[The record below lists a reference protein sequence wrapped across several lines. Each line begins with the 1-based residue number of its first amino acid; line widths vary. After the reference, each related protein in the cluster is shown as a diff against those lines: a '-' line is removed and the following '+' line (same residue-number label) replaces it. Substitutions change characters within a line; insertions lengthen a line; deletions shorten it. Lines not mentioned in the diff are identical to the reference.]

1 MLRGDAVALPA
12 TPPFGGTVPRVGEPA
27 VAEGQG
33 LEAAGANGAAPS
45 SAGRD
50 AAYLVAGQV
59 AASAAGFGLGIVLAR
74 ALGPEG
80 KGFYDIVVGS
90 ASLLMMVLGLSLSS
104 GVFYHTA
111 KRPLD
116 HRRLLVLL
124 WGVAAVLACVAA
136 ALLAA
141 GRGLPWI
148 AWMLPSGPAGAAA
161 LLTGGVLLAVY
172 GQTLAKAVAGGM
184 GRFGAQ
190 SVTDALGRLAAVAA
204 ALALALAGVR
214 TPVPYV
220 AVFAA
225 AIGISALALS
235 GMVWRTPVASR
246 ALPAAAIVGYSFPLY
261 VGNLVQFLNYRLDIF
276 FVKEM
281 VSLRAVGIYTVAVS
295 LAQVLWLVPMAL
307 AALVM
312 RQAAAEGSGPGVLAR
327 VGEVNRFCLY
337 LGLVSAVGLAGAA
350 WIALGPVFGPGFEA
364 SFRPLALLLPGI
376 VLFSP
381 TIILS
386 AYLNGIH
393 RQVYTTWV
401 ACGSLTVT
409 IVLNLLLVPRIGVA
423 GAAVAST
430 ASYTL
435 SSVVTVALSL
445 RTTPG
450 LTARALFVPHRADLA
465 RGMGLLRGALAGL
478 RAAARPRR
486 PAGS

>member
-1 MLRGDAVALPA
+1 MPRGDAAALPGA
-12 TPPFGGTVPRVGEPA
+12 PPFGGGGRRAGEPPVTEGPGPEA
-27 VAEGQG
+27 RGAEG
-33 LEAAGANGAAPS
+33 AAAP

-59 AASAAGFGLGIVLAR
+59 AASAAGFGLGVVLAR

-111 KRPLD
+111 KQPLD
-116 HRRLLVLL
+116 HRRLLALL
-124 WGVAAVLACVAA
+124 WGVAAVLACLAA

-141 GRGLPWI
+141 GRDLPWI
-148 AWMLPSGPAGAAA
+148 AWMLPRGTGGAAA
-161 LLTGGVLLAVY
+161 LLTGGVLLALY

-184 GRFGAQ
+184 GRFGAY
-190 SVTDALGRLAAVAA
+190 SVSDAVGRLAALAA
-204 ALALALAGVR
+204 AVALALAGVR
-214 TPVPYV
+214 TPVPYLV
-220 AVFAA
+220 VFAG
-225 AIGISALALS
+225 AIGVSALALS
-235 GMVWRTPVASR
+235 GMVGRAPVPSR
-246 ALPAAAIVGYSFPLY
+246 VLPVAAIVGYSFPLY

-312 RQAAAEGSGPGVLAR
+312 RQVAAEGSGEAVLAR

-337 LGLVSAVGLAGAA
+337 LGVVSAAGLAGVA
-350 WIALGPVFGPGFEA
+350 WFALGPVFGPGFEA
-364 SFRPLALLLPGI
+364 SFPPLALLLPGI

-450 LTARALFVPHRADLA
+450 LSARALFVPHRTDLA
-465 RGMGLLRGALAGL
+465 RGMGLVRGALAGV
-478 RAAARPRR
+478 RAAVRPRR